1 MTPQP
6 IYTRMCDVYRV
17 FSVTDDTVRK
27 WAKTGAIRLFRVG
40 GVSLVKTS
48 EVAAHI
54 EASAVQSG
62 G

>member
-6 IYTRMCDVYRV
+6 IYTRMCDVENV

-27 WAKTGAIRLFRVG
+27 WAKSGAVRLFKVG
-40 GVSLVKTS
+40 GVSLVKTA
-48 EVAAHI
+48 EVVAHI